1 MAVTI
6 ILLLTVTLATFAA
19 DRILP
24 LGVAVWLLYLVPVV
38 LTTQLLP
45 QYTGVALGIS
55 SGLLL
60 IGMLDPILV
69 HPVPE
74 GALVDL
80 DLASH
85 FGDRPGRLD
94 HHLHGLVLEFRT
106 ELATT
111 FSQ

>member
-1 MAVTI
+1 MNSYFALTDTPGRRRPRFSQKLRFQPQFAV
-6 ILLLTVTLATFAA
+6 
-19 DRILP
+19 LP
-24 LGVAVWLLYLVPVV
+24 LQFAQPGPVRDR
-38 LTTQLLP
+38 QWW
-45 QYTGVALGIS
+45 
-55 SGLLL
+55 LL
-60 IGMLDPILV
+60 IGVLDPILV